1 VRIEIIR
8 VLVYNPLTWPRQRR
22 PPYPLDAIKPPLCP
36 FSFRSRAFASI
47 LSSRPS
53 QIPQPCR
60 WSRECPPRSAS
71 SRPVPA
77 YFKWLMQSHLVHTH
91 THTLCPSLSLS
102 SLSFPLASS
111 PSLGIAKL
119 PRISELPPNYKCG
132 LTTCATLTPC
142 RIKASG
148 KEFLKQLRIWHVP
161 VISHDGH
168 FQVH

>member
-8 VLVYNPLTWPRQRR
+8 VLVYNPLTWPRQRRR

-36 FSFRSRAFASI
+36 FSFRSRAFASS
-47 LSSRPS
+47 LLSRPS
-53 QIPQPCR
+53 HSSAVPL
-60 WSRECPPRSAS
+60 EPRVLTTVCVVTS
-71 SRPVPA
+71 SLSI
-77 YFKWLMQSHLVHTH
+77 FKWLMQSHLVHTH

-132 LTTCATLTPC
+132 LTTCATRTPC
-142 RIKASG
+142 HIKASG

-168 FQVH
+168 FQVN